1 MKYLIILSL
10 FSMSGYANDN
20 KIIPS
25 VSTGKIIIIK
35 KIEPKEPIKLEP
47 KLIEPKRNYNGRYN
61 QMQLL
66 PQRAR

>member
-1 MKYLIILSL
+1 MKYLMILSL
-10 FSMSGYANDN
+10 LSMGCYANDN

-25 VSTGKIIIIK
+25 VSNSKIIIIK

-47 KLIEPKRNYNGRYN
+47 KFIEPKRNYNGRYN

>member
-1 MKYLIILSL
+1 
-10 FSMSGYANDN
+10 MSGYANDN

>member
-1 MKYLIILSL
+1 MKYLMILSL

>member
-1 MKYLIILSL
+1 MILSL